1 MAVVQQL
8 TPQVT
13 IDAAEDYLLALCETI
28 FKARDLSKVEKTVAD
43 ASKIRFGLMALED
56 LDVTDEAYQQIIV
69 GLNKLCKVYSQ
80 QTIPQINV

>member
-1 MAVVQQL
+1 MTLVQIL

-13 IDAAEDYLLALCETI
+13 IDAAEDYLLVLCDKI
-28 FKARDLSKVEKTVAD
+28 FKARDLAKVELTVAD
-43 ASKIRFGLMALED
+43 ASKIRFGLMAIGYIE
-56 LDVTDEAYQQIIV
+56 VTDTAYQQIIV